1 MGRRQ
6 LGRVALPARP
16 LPLGLSSG
24 PGAGSDNAMNVASS
38 SPTTITPGPGSGT
51 GTNSSLPGSA
61 MTKSFDGADPATSSF
76 SAMSIA
82 RTRNTF

>member
-1 MGRRQ
+1 
-6 LGRVALPARP
+6 
-16 LPLGLSSG
+16 
-24 PGAGSDNAMNVASS
+24 MNVASS